1 MTGIAD
7 PAGANQVLATQLA
20 RIEAFLFDVITIDE
34 LGRFAPSAA
43 LVGGLD
49 IGLTAQG
56 IDVRLF
62 ERVRPFGA
70 MANEHRVFMGKRIGG
85 DGRALE
91 ADWACGSFG
100 EDHSA

>member
-1 MTGIAD
+1 MAGIAGS
-7 PAGANQVLATQLA
+7 AGANQVLAAQLA
-20 RIEAFLFDVITIDE
+20 RIEPFLFDVITIDE

-43 LVGGLD
+43 LVGGFD

-56 IDVRLF
+56 IDVGLF
-62 ERVRPFGA
+62 ERVCPFGA
-70 MANEHRVFMGKRIGG
+70 MANKYRVFMCKRIGG

-91 ADWACGSFG
+91 ADRTRGSFG